1 MLRKE
6 SSVPIGCNIS
16 SSPRLIDVLLSLDV
30 HVVQKV
36 MWAGI
41 HRDWRGCRTL
51 SNNQKLC
58 LECFNSRATG
68 TLYRR
73 TQGSSLTGS
82 ESSCANQRAR
92 CFTGSEKLA
101 WQSKHFRTTLF
112 AGSLGVCAS
121 SEGLGRIRCK
131 GFAQAPCPVSRPTGR
146 VHIIGHQSRLHR
158 TSIQSTRISELDG
171 VQSGVKESVRH

>member
-112 AGSLGVCAS
+112 AGSLGFAFRQN
-121 SEGLGRIRCK
+121 GLGRIRCK